1 MPPVYYADY
10 LKLDTLLSAQAP
22 ESARQGAPAH
32 DEMLFIVVHQAYE
45 LWFRQ
50 ILHELDRIQADFAR
64 NPLADEHLGRIV
76 HGLDRINE
84 ILKLLVQQL
93 DVLETMTPLDF
104 LDFRDLLMPA
114 SGFQSMQFRAIE
126 TRLGLKR
133 EGRLL
138 FDERAFDD
146 RLSAADRARLA
157 DTEKKPKLVQQLDRW
172 LSRTPFLLG
181 EFAFGQAYRT
191 AVEKMLR
198 DDAARVHASPV
209 LSGEQRKTEA
219 AAIEAALAKFNAIFA
234 PAGSDPGGESRT
246 ESPWRMSLAAVQ
258 AALFI
263 TVYRDQPVLQLP
275 FRLLTALMDIEE
287 QLTLWRYRHALMVQR
302 MIGVKIGTG
311 GSSGHDYLRRTVE
324 AHRVFADLFQLS
336 TYLIP
341 RSALPPLPPEVQS
354 QMGFVYAKE
363 GANGE

>member
-1 MPPVYYADY
+1 MSVYYADY
-10 LKLDTLLSAQAP
+10 LKLDTLLSAQVP
-22 ESARQGAPAH
+22 ESARLGKPAH
-32 DEMLFIVVHQAYE
+32 DEMLFIIVHQAYE

-50 ILHELDRIQADFAR
+50 ILHELDRIQQDFDA
-64 NPLADEHLGRIV
+64 NPLADEQLGRIV

-84 ILKLLVQQL
+84 ILKLLIQQL

-114 SGFQSMQFRAIE
+114 SGFQSVQFRAIE

-138 FDERAFDD
+138 FDERAFDE

-157 DTEKKPKLVQQLDRW
+157 RADAGPKLVEQLDRW
-172 LSRTPFLLG
+172 LSRTPFIAMG
-181 EFAFGQAYRT
+181 SFAFGKAYRA
-191 AVEKMLR
+191 AVEAMLKQ
-198 DDAARVHASPV
+198 DAARVRASPV
-209 LSGEQRKTEA
+209 LTEEQRKAEA
-219 AAIEAALAKFNAIFA
+219 AAIDAALDKFNAIFA
-234 PAGSDPGGESRT
+234 ENGGASH
-246 ESPWRMSLAAVQ
+246 WRMSLAAVQ
-258 AALFI
+258 AALF
-263 TVYRDQPVLQLP
+263 TVVYRDQPVLQLP

-287 QLTLWRYRHALMVQR
+287 SLTLWRYRHALMVQR

-341 RSALPPLPPEVQS
+341 RSALPPLPPDVQAR
-354 QMGFVYAKE
+354 MGFVYA
-363 GANGE
+363 APADP

>member
-1 MPPVYYADY
+1 MPRAPVYYGDY
-10 LKLDTLLSAQAP
+10 LKLDSLLAAQEP
-22 ESARQGAPAH
+22 ESVKLGQSAH
-32 DEMLFIVVHQAYE
+32 DEMLFIIVHQAYE

-50 ILHELDRIQADFAR
+50 ILHELDRIQTDFDR
-64 NPLADEHLGRIV
+64 NPMPDEALGRIV

-84 ILKLLVQQL
+84 ILKLLIQQL

-126 TRLGLKR
+126 TRLGLQR
-133 EGRLL
+133 GGRLL

-146 RLSAADRARLA
+146 RLSQADRDRLKKA
-157 DTEKKPKLVQQLDRW
+157 DDGPKLVEQLDRW
-172 LSRTPFLLG
+172 LGRTPFIAM
-181 EFAFGQAYRT
+181 ESFAFGKAYRA
-191 AVEKMLR
+191 AVETMLKE
-198 DDAARVHASPV
+198 DAARVRASPI
-209 LSGEQRKTEA
+209 LTEEQRKAEA
-219 AAIEAALAKFNAIFA
+219 EAIDKALDKFNAIFA
-234 PAGSDPGGESRT
+234 PVPGG

-287 QLTLWRYRHALMVQR
+287 SLTLWRYRHALMVQR

-311 GSSGHDYLRRTVE
+311 GSSGHDYLRRTVD
-324 AHRVFADLFQLS
+324 AHKVFADLFQLS

-341 RSALPPLPPEVQS
+341 RSALPPLPPEVRNS
-354 QMGFVYAKE
+354 MGFVYAAKD
-363 GANGE
+363 A

>member
-1 MPPVYYADY
+1 MSVYYADY
-10 LKLDTLLSAQAP
+10 LKLDALLSAQVP
-22 ESARQGAPAH
+22 ESARGGKPAH
-32 DEMLFIVVHQAYE
+32 DEMLFIIVHQAYE
-45 LWFRQ
+45 LLFRQ
-50 ILHELDRIQADFAR
+50 ILHELDRIQSDFESE
-64 NPLADEHLGRIV
+64 NVADESLGRIT

-84 ILKLLVQQL
+84 ILKLLIQQL

-157 DTEKKPKLVQQLDRW
+157 DTEKRPKLIEQLDRW
-172 LSRTPFLLG
+172 LSRTPFIAMG
-181 EFAFGQAYRT
+181 SFAFGKAYRA
-191 AVEKMLR
+191 AVEKMLT
-198 DDAARVHASPV
+198 DDAARIRASTV
-209 LSGEQRKTEA
+209 LTEEQRKSEA
-219 AAIEAALAKFNAIFA
+219 EAIEKALAKFNALFA
-234 PAGSDPGGESRT
+234 PDGSDAA
-246 ESPWRMSLAAVQ
+246 WRMSLAAVQ

-287 QLTLWRYRHALMVQR
+287 SLTLWRYRHALMVQR

-311 GSSGHDYLRRTVE
+311 GSSGHDYLRRTVD

-341 RSALPPLPPEVQS
+341 RSALPPLPPEVQAK
-354 QMGFVYAKE
+354 MGFVYANR
-363 GANGE
+363 A

>member
-10 LKLDTLLSAQAP
+10 LKLDTLLAAQVP

-50 ILHELDRIQADFAR
+50 ILHELDRIQADFER

-84 ILKLLVQQL
+84 ILKLLIQQL

-138 FDERAFDD
+138 FDARAFDD

-157 DTEKKPKLVQQLDRW
+157 DTEGKPKLVEQLDRW
-172 LSRTPFLLG
+172 LAPHAVPRIG
-181 EFAFGQAYRT
+181 DFAFGQAYRA
-191 AVEKMLR
+191 AVEKMLK
-198 DDAARVHASPV
+198 DDAARVRESPV
-209 LSGEQRKTEA
+209 LTAEQRKAEA
-219 AAIEAALAKFNAIFA
+219 AAIEAALEKFNAIFA
-234 PAGSDPGGESRT
+234 PAGGESGDA
-246 ESPWRMSLAAVQ
+246 SAWRMSLAAVQ

-341 RSALPPLPPEVQS
+341 RSALPPLPPDVQS
-354 QMGFVYAKE
+354 RMGFVYATE
-363 GANGE
+363 NGE

>member
-1 MPPVYYADY
+1 MPVYYADY
-10 LKLDTLLSAQAP
+10 LKLDTLLATQAP

-32 DEMLFIVVHQAYE
+32 DEMLFIIVHQAYE

-50 ILHELDRIQADFAR
+50 ILHELDRIQTDFESE
-64 NPLADEHLGRIV
+64 NVADESLGRIV

-84 ILKLLVQQL
+84 ILKLLIQQL

-157 DTEKKPKLVQQLDRW
+157 DTEKRPKLIEQLDRW
-172 LSRTPFLLG
+172 LGRTPFIAMG
-181 EFAFGQAYRT
+181 SFAFGKAYRA
-191 AVEKMLR
+191 AVEKMLT
-198 DDAARVHASPV
+198 DDAARVRASPV
-209 LSGEQRKTEA
+209 LTETQRKAEA
-219 AAIEAALAKFNAIFA
+219 AAIEAALDKFNAIFA
-234 PAGSDPGGESRT
+234 ADGK

-287 QLTLWRYRHALMVQR
+287 HLTLWRYRHALMVQR

-354 QMGFVYAKE
+354 RMGFVYAAKD
-363 GANGE
+363 A

>member
-22 ESARQGAPAH
+22 ESARQGTPAH

-50 ILHELDRIQADFAR
+50 ILHELDRIQADFER

-84 ILKLLVQQL
+84 ILKLLIRQL

-138 FDERAFDD
+138 FDARAFDD

-157 DTEKKPKLVQQLDRW
+157 DIEGRPKLVEQLDAW
-172 LSRTPFLLG
+172 LRRTPFLLG
-181 EFAFGQAYRT
+181 DFAFGQAYRA
-191 AVEKMLR
+191 AVEKMLK
-198 DDAARVHASPV
+198 DDAARVRESPV
-209 LSGEQRKTEA
+209 LTAEQRMGEA
-219 AAIEAALAKFNAIFA
+219 AAIDAALEKFNTIFA
-234 PAGSDPGGESRT
+234 PQASDLGG

-341 RSALPPLPPEVQS
+341 RSALPPLPPEVQGR
-354 QMGFVYAKE
+354 MGFVYAKE
-363 GANGE
+363 GGE

>member
-1 MPPVYYADY
+1 MSAPVYYGDY
-10 LKLDTLLSAQAP
+10 LKLDTLLSAQVP
-22 ESARQGAPAH
+22 ESARQGLLAH
-32 DEMLFIVVHQAYE
+32 DEMLFIIVHQAYE

-50 ILHELDRIQADFAR
+50 ILHELDRIQTDFDA
-64 NPLADEHLGRIV
+64 NPLADEQLGRIV

-84 ILKLLVQQL
+84 ILKLLIQQL

-138 FDERAFDD
+138 FDARAFDD

-157 DTEKKPKLVQQLDRW
+157 EAEAKPKLVDQLDHW
-172 LSRTPFLLG
+172 LSRTPFIAMG
-181 EFAFGQAYRT
+181 DFAFGKAYRA
-191 AVEKMLR
+191 AVEKMLT
-198 DDAARVHASPV
+198 DDAARVRASPV
-209 LSGEQRKTEA
+209 LTEAQRKAEA
-219 AAIEAALAKFNAIFA
+219 AAIEAALDRFNAIFA
-234 PAGSDPGGESRT
+234 ADGT

-287 QLTLWRYRHALMVQR
+287 HLTLWRYRHALMVQR

-341 RSALPPLPPEVQS
+341 RSALPPLPSEVQS
-354 QMGFVYAKE
+354 RMGFVYAAK
-363 GANGE
+363 GK

>member
-1 MPPVYYADY
+1 MSSVCYGDY
-10 LKLDTLLSAQAP
+10 LKLDALLSAQAP
-22 ESARQGAPAH
+22 ESARAGQPAH
-32 DEMLFIVVHQAYE
+32 DEMLFIIVHQAYE

-50 ILHELDRIQADFAR
+50 ILHELDRIQADFEA
-64 NPLADEHLGRIV
+64 NPMADEQLGRIV
-76 HGLDRINE
+76 HGLDRINA

-104 LDFRDLLMPA
+104 LDFRDRLMPA

-126 TRLGLKR
+126 TRLGLRR

-138 FDERAFDD
+138 FDARAFDD
-146 RLSAADRARLA
+146 RLSAADRARL
-157 DTEKKPKLVQQLDRW
+157 TEAEAKPKLVEQLDRW
-172 LSRTPFLLG
+172 LSRTPFIAMG
-181 EFAFGQAYRT
+181 DFAFGKTYRA
-191 AVEKMLR
+191 AVEKMLT
-198 DDAARVHASPV
+198 DDAARVRASPV
-209 LSGEQRKTEA
+209 LTETQRKAEA
-219 AAIEAALAKFNAIFA
+219 AAIEAALEKFNAIFA
-234 PAGSDPGGESRT
+234 PPAKESQEST
-246 ESPWRMSLAAVQ
+246 WQSPWRMSLAAVQ

-341 RSALPPLPPEVQS
+341 RSALPPLPPEVQRR
-354 QMGFVYAKE
+354 MGFVYAAK
-363 GANGE
+363 GA

>member
-1 MPPVYYADY
+1 MPVYYADY

-22 ESARQGAPAH
+22 ESARQGTTAH
-32 DEMLFIVVHQAYE
+32 DEMLFIIVHQAYE

-50 ILHELDRIQADFAR
+50 ILHELDRIQRDFESE
-64 NPLADEHLGRIV
+64 NVADESLGRIV

-84 ILKLLVQQL
+84 ILKLLIQQL

-126 TRLGLKR
+126 TRLGLRR

-157 DTEKKPKLVQQLDRW
+157 DTEKKPRLVEQLDRW
-172 LSRTPFLLG
+172 LSRTPFIAMG
-181 EFAFGQAYRT
+181 SFAFGKAYRT
-191 AVEKMLR
+191 AVETMLR
-198 DDAARVHASPV
+198 ADAQRVRASLV
-209 LSGEQRKTEA
+209 LTQDQRKAEA
-219 AAIEAALAKFNAIFA
+219 AAIEAALEKFNAIFA
-234 PAGSDPGGESRT
+234 PDGTPSES
-246 ESPWRMSLAAVQ
+246 SWRMSLSAVQ

-287 QLTLWRYRHALMVQR
+287 SLTLWRYRHALMVQR

-341 RSALPPLPPEVQS
+341 RSALPPLPPDVQRR
-354 QMGFVYAKE
+354 MGFVYAAQD
-363 GANGE
+363 GA

>member
-1 MPPVYYADY
+1 MSVYYADY
-10 LKLDTLLSAQAP
+10 LKLDTLLSAQVP
-22 ESARQGAPAH
+22 ESGRGTKPAH
-32 DEMLFIVVHQAYE
+32 DEMLFIIVHQAYE

-50 ILHELDRIQADFAR
+50 ILHELDRIQQDFESE
-64 NPLADEHLGRIV
+64 NVADESLGRIV

-84 ILKLLVQQL
+84 ILKLLIQQL

-157 DTEKKPKLVQQLDRW
+157 DTEKRPKLIEQLDRW
-172 LSRTPFLLG
+172 LSRTPFIAMG
-181 EFAFGQAYRT
+181 SFAFGKAYRA
-191 AVEKMLR
+191 AVEKMLT
-198 DDAARVHASPV
+198 DDAARVRASTV
-209 LSGEQRKTEA
+209 LTPEQRKSEA
-219 AAIEAALAKFNAIFA
+219 DAIEKALAKFNALFA
-234 PAGSDPGGESRT
+234 PDGSESQ
-246 ESPWRMSLAAVQ
+246 WRMSLAAVQ

-287 QLTLWRYRHALMVQR
+287 SLTLWRYRHALMVQR

-311 GSSGHDYLRRTVE
+311 GSSGHDYLRRTVD

-341 RSALPPLPPEVQS
+341 RSALPPLPPEVQGR
-354 QMGFVYAKE
+354 MGFVYS
-363 GANGE
+363 NP

>member
-1 MPPVYYADY
+1 MPVYYADY
-10 LKLDTLLSAQAP
+10 LKLDTLLATQAP
-22 ESARQGAPAH
+22 ESARLGAPAH
-32 DEMLFIVVHQAYE
+32 DEMLFIIVHQAYE

-50 ILHELDRIQADFAR
+50 ILHELDRIQTDFER
-64 NPLADEHLGRIV
+64 ENVADESLGRIV

-84 ILKLLVQQL
+84 ILKLLIQQL

-157 DTEKKPKLVQQLDRW
+157 DTEKRPKLIEQLDRW
-172 LSRTPFLLG
+172 LGRTPFIAMG
-181 EFAFGQAYRT
+181 SFAFGKAYRA

-198 DDAARVHASPV
+198 DDAARVRESPV
-209 LSGEQRKTEA
+209 LTQEQRKAEA
-219 AAIEAALAKFNAIFA
+219 AAIEAALEKFNAIFA
-234 PAGSDPGGESRT
+234 DGGPSGEAS
-246 ESPWRMSLAAVQ
+246 WRMSLAAVQ

-287 QLTLWRYRHALMVQR
+287 SLTLWRYRHALMVQR

-311 GSSGHDYLRRTVE
+311 GSSGHDYLRRTVD

-354 QMGFVYAKE
+354 RMGFVYA
-363 GANGE
+363 AQDRA

>member
-10 LKLDTLLSAQAP
+10 LKLDTLLAAQVP
-22 ESARQGAPAH
+22 ESARQGTPAH

-50 ILHELDRIQADFAR
+50 ILHELDRIQADFER

-76 HGLDRINE
+76 HGLDRITE
-84 ILKLLVQQL
+84 ILKLLIRQL

-138 FDERAFDD
+138 FDARAFDD

-157 DTEKKPKLVQQLDRW
+157 DIEGKPKLVEQLDAW
-172 LSRTPFLLG
+172 LRRTPFLLG
-181 EFAFGQAYRT
+181 DFAFGQAYRA
-191 AVEKMLR
+191 AVEKMLK
-198 DDAARVHASPV
+198 DDAARVRESPV
-209 LSGEQRKTEA
+209 LTAGQRKAEA
-219 AAIEAALAKFNAIFA
+219 AAIEAALEKFNAIFA
-234 PAGSDPGGESRT
+234 PPDRESGGES
-246 ESPWRMSLAAVQ
+246 SWRMSLAAVQ

-341 RSALPPLPPEVQS
+341 RSALPPLPPDVQAR
-354 QMGFVYAKE
+354 MGFVYAKE
-363 GANGE
+363 GSE

>member
-1 MPPVYYADY
+1 MPTPVYYADY
-10 LKLDTLLSAQAP
+10 LKLDTLLAAQAP
-22 ESARQGAPAH
+22 ESARQGQPAH
-32 DEMLFIVVHQAYE
+32 DEMLFIIVHQAYE

-50 ILHELDRIQADFAR
+50 ILHELDRVQADFAG
-64 NPLADEHLGRIV
+64 NPMADEQLGRIV

-84 ILKLLVQQL
+84 ILKLLIQQL

-133 EGRLL
+133 ERRLL
-138 FDERAFDD
+138 FDERAFDE

-157 DTEKKPKLVQQLDRW
+157 AAEGKPRLVEQLDRW
-172 LSRTPFLLG
+172 LSRTPFITMG
-181 EFAFGQAYRT
+181 DFAFGKAYRT
-191 AVEKMLR
+191 AVAKMLTE
-198 DDAARVHASPV
+198 DAARVRASPV
-209 LSGEQRKTEA
+209 LTQAQRTAEA
-219 AAIEAALAKFNAIFA
+219 AAIESALDKFNAIFA
-234 PAGSDPGGESRT
+234 TNGK

-287 QLTLWRYRHALMVQR
+287 SLTLWRYRHALMVQR

-324 AHRVFADLFQLS
+324 AHRVFGDLFQLS

-354 QMGFVYAKE
+354 LMGFVYATPRT
-363 GANGE
+363 

>member
-1 MPPVYYADY
+1 MSVYYADY
-10 LKLDTLLSAQAP
+10 LKLDTLLAAQVP
-22 ESARQGAPAH
+22 ESARHGTAAH
-32 DEMLFIVVHQAYE
+32 DEMLFIIVHQAYE

-50 ILHELDRIQADFAR
+50 ILHELDRIQDDFESE
-64 NPLADEHLGRIV
+64 NVADESLGRIV
-76 HGLDRINE
+76 HGLDRINA

-126 TRLGLKR
+126 TRLGLRR

-146 RLSAADRARLA
+146 RLSAADRARLVEA
-157 DTEKKPKLVQQLDRW
+157 DKQPKLIDQLDRW
-172 LSRTPFLLG
+172 LARTPFVAMG
-181 EFAFGQAYRT
+181 SFAFAKAYRA
-191 AVEKMLR
+191 AVEKMLTG
-198 DDAARVHASPV
+198 DAQHVRASPV
-209 LSGEQRKTEA
+209 LTEEQRKAEA
-219 AAIEAALAKFNAIFA
+219 AAIEAALEKFNALFA
-234 PAGSDPGGESRT
+234 ESHAQP
-246 ESPWRMSLAAVQ
+246 SPWRMSLAAVQ
-258 AALFI
+258 AALLI

-341 RSALPPLPPEVQS
+341 RSALPPLPPDVRRR
-354 QMGFVYAKE
+354 MGFVYSE
-363 GANGE
+363 QGEK

>member
-1 MPPVYYADY
+1 MPTPVYYADY
-10 LKLDTLLSAQAP
+10 LKLDALLAAQAP
-22 ESARQGAPAH
+22 ESVRQGQPAH
-32 DEMLFIVVHQAYE
+32 DEMLFIIVHQAYE

-50 ILHELDRIQADFAR
+50 ILHELDRIQSDFDA
-64 NPLADEHLGRIV
+64 NPLADEQLGRIV
-76 HGLDRINE
+76 HGLERINE
-84 ILKLLVQQL
+84 ILKLLIQQL

-138 FDERAFDD
+138 FDERAFDE

-157 DTEKKPKLVQQLDRW
+157 EAETKPRLVEQLDHW
-172 LSRTPFLLG
+172 LSRTPFITMG
-181 EFAFGQAYRT
+181 DFAFGKAYRA
-191 AVEKMLR
+191 AVEKMLTE
-198 DDAARVHASPV
+198 DAARVRASPV
-209 LSGEQRKTEA
+209 LTQAQRKAEA
-219 AAIEAALAKFNAIFA
+219 AAIETALDRFNAIFA
-234 PAGSDPGGESRT
+234 TDSK
-246 ESPWRMSLAAVQ
+246 ESPWRMALAAVQ

-287 QLTLWRYRHALMVQR
+287 SLTLWRYRHALMVQR

-324 AHRVFADLFQLS
+324 AHRIFSDLFQLS

-354 QMGFVYAKE
+354 RMGFVYATPRT
-363 GANGE
+363 

>member
-1 MPPVYYADY
+1 MPVYYADY
-10 LKLDTLLSAQAP
+10 LKLDMLLSAQVP
-22 ESARQGAPAH
+22 ESGRDGKAAH
-32 DEMLFIVVHQAYE
+32 DEMLFIIVHQAYE

-50 ILHELDRIQADFAR
+50 ILHELDRIQADFER
-64 NPLADEHLGRIV
+64 ESVADESLGRIV

-84 ILKLLVQQL
+84 VLKLLIQQL

-104 LDFRDLLMPA
+104 LYFRDLLMPA

-126 TRLGLKR
+126 TRLGLRR

-157 DTEKKPKLVQQLDRW
+157 DTERKPKLIEQLDRW
-172 LSRTPFLLG
+172 LSRTPFVAMG
-181 EFAFGQAYRT
+181 DFEFGQAYRT

-198 DDAARVHASPV
+198 DDAARVRASLV
-209 LSGEQRKTEA
+209 LTEEQRKAEA
-219 AAIEAALAKFNAIFA
+219 TAIEAALEKFNAIFA
-234 PAGSDPGGESRT
+234 PEGGSPGG
-246 ESPWRMSLAAVQ
+246 PWRMSLAAVQ
-258 AALFI
+258 AALLI

-287 QLTLWRYRHALMVQR
+287 QLALWRYRHALMVQR

-341 RSALPPLPPEVQS
+341 RSALPPLPPQVQRR
-354 QMGFVYAKE
+354 MGFVYAE
-363 GANGE
+363 RA

>member
-10 LKLDTLLSAQAP
+10 LKLDTLLAAQVP

-64 NPLADEHLGRIV
+64 TPLADEHLGRIV

-84 ILKLLVQQL
+84 ILKLLIQQL

-138 FDERAFDD
+138 FDARAFDD

-157 DTEKKPKLVQQLDRW
+157 DTEQRPKLIDQLDGW

-181 EFAFGQAYRT
+181 DFAFGQAYRA
-191 AVEKMLR
+191 AVEKMLK
-198 DDAARVHASPV
+198 DDAARVRESPV
-209 LSGEQRKTEA
+209 LTAGQRKAEA
-219 AAIEAALAKFNAIFA
+219 AAIEAALDRFNAIFA
-234 PAGSDPGGESRT
+234 PAGGETSHDA
-246 ESPWRMSLAAVQ
+246 SPWRMSLAAVQ

-324 AHRVFADLFQLS
+324 QHRVFADLFQLS

-341 RSALPPLPPEVQS
+341 RSALPPLPPEVRD

-363 GANGE
+363 GGE

>member
-1 MPPVYYADY
+1 MANSSPAAGAYYSDY
-10 LKLDTLLSAQAP
+10 LDLDRLLSAQSP
-22 ESARQGAPAH
+22 ESARHGRPAH
-32 DEMLFIVVHQAYE
+32 DEMLFIIVHQAYE

-50 ILHELDRIQADFAR
+50 ILHELDRIQSDFEC
-64 NPLADEHLGRIV
+64 NPMADEQLGRIV
-76 HGLDRINE
+76 RGLDRINE
-84 ILKLLVQQL
+84 ILKLLIQQL

-138 FDERAFDD
+138 FDERAFDE

-157 DTEKKPKLVQQLDRW
+157 DAETKPRLVEQLDRW
-172 LSRTPFLLG
+172 LSRTPFITMG
-181 EFAFGQAYRT
+181 DFAFGKAYRT
-191 AVEKMLR
+191 AVEKMLTS
-198 DDAARVHASPV
+198 DAARVRASPV
-209 LSGEQRKTEA
+209 LTEAQRKAEA
-219 AAIEAALAKFNAIFA
+219 AAIETALERFNAIFA
-234 PAGSDPGGESRT
+234 ADGKESQ

-275 FRLLTALMDIEE
+275 FRLLTALMNIEE
-287 QLTLWRYRHALMVQR
+287 SLTLWRYRHALMVQR

-341 RSALPPLPPEVQS
+341 RSALPPLPPEVQGR
-354 QMGFVYAKE
+354 MGFVYA
-363 GANGE
+363 ARDA

>member
-10 LKLDTLLSAQAP
+10 LKLDTLLAAQVP
-22 ESARQGAPAH
+22 ESARHGAPAH

-50 ILHELDRIQADFAR
+50 ILHELDRIQADFAC

-157 DTEKKPKLVQQLDRW
+157 DAEAKPELVDQLDRW

-181 EFAFGQAYRT
+181 EFAFGQAYRA

-209 LSGEQRKTEA
+209 LSGEQRKAEA

-234 PAGSDPGGESRT
+234 PASSDQGG

-354 QMGFVYAKE
+354 QMGFVYAR
-363 GANGE
+363 NGG

>member
-10 LKLDTLLSAQAP
+10 LKLDTLLAAQVP

-50 ILHELDRIQADFAR
+50 ILHELDRIQADFER

-84 ILKLLVQQL
+84 ILKLLIQQL

-126 TRLGLKR
+126 TRLGLQR

-138 FDERAFDD
+138 FDARAFDD

-157 DTEKKPKLVQQLDRW
+157 DIEGKPKLVEQLDAW
-172 LSRTPFLLG
+172 LRRTPFLLG
-181 EFAFGQAYRT
+181 DFAFGQAYRA
-191 AVEKMLR
+191 AVEKMLK
-198 DDAARVHASPV
+198 DDVARVRDSPV
-209 LSGEQRKTEA
+209 LTAEQRKSEA
-219 AAIEAALAKFNAIFA
+219 AAIEAALEKFNAIFA
-234 PAGSDPGGESRT
+234 PAGGEAGDASA
-246 ESPWRMSLAAVQ
+246 WRMSLAAVQ

-341 RSALPPLPPEVQS
+341 RSALPPLPPDVQGR
-354 QMGFVYAKE
+354 MGFVYAKE
-363 GANGE
+363 GGE

>member
-1 MPPVYYADY
+1 MSVYYADY
-10 LKLDTLLSAQAP
+10 LKLDTLLSAQVP
-22 ESARQGAPAH
+22 ESGRGARPAH
-32 DEMLFIVVHQAYE
+32 DEMLFIIVHQAYE

-50 ILHELDRIQADFAR
+50 ILHELDRIQQDFESETV
-64 NPLADEHLGRIV
+64 ADESLGRIV
-76 HGLDRINE
+76 HALDRINE
-84 ILKLLVQQL
+84 ILKLLIQQL

-138 FDERAFDD
+138 FDERAFDE

-157 DTEKKPKLVQQLDRW
+157 DTEKRPRLIEQLDRW
-172 LSRTPFLLG
+172 LSRTPFIAIG
-181 EFAFGQAYRT
+181 SFAFGNAYRA
-191 AVEKMLR
+191 AVDKMLT
-198 DDAARVHASPV
+198 DDAARVRSSTV
-209 LSGEQRKTEA
+209 LTQEQRKSEA
-219 AAIEAALAKFNAIFA
+219 EAIEKALAKFNALFA
-234 PAGSDPGGESRT
+234 PAGAEPQ
-246 ESPWRMSLAAVQ
+246 WRMSLSAVQ

-287 QLTLWRYRHALMVQR
+287 SMTLWRYRHALMVQR

-311 GSSGHDYLRRTVE
+311 GSSGHDYLRRTVD
-324 AHRVFADLFQLS
+324 AHRIFGDLFQLS

-341 RSALPPLPPEVQS
+341 RSALPPLPPEVQAK
-354 QMGFVYAKE
+354 MGFVYAK
-363 GANGE
+363 AP

>member
-1 MPPVYYADY
+1 MQPVYYADY
-10 LKLDTLLSAQAP
+10 LKLDTLLAAQVP
-22 ESARQGAPAH
+22 ESARHGAPAH

-50 ILHELDRIQADFAR
+50 ILHELDRIQADFER

-84 ILKLLVQQL
+84 ILKLLIQQL

-138 FDERAFDD
+138 FDARAFDD

-157 DTEKKPKLVQQLDRW
+157 ETEAKPKLIEQLDRW
-172 LSRTPFLLG
+172 LGRTPFIAIG
-181 EFAFGQAYRT
+181 SFAFGQAYRA
-191 AVEKMLR
+191 AVEKMLK
-198 DDAARVHASPV
+198 DDAARVRESPV
-209 LSGEQRKTEA
+209 LTEQQRQAEA
-219 AAIEAALAKFNAIFA
+219 AAIEAALARFNAIFA
-234 PAGSDPGGESRT
+234 PAGSAPGGESED

-341 RSALPPLPPEVQS
+341 RSALPPLPAEVQS
-354 QMGFVYAKE
+354 RMGFVYARE
-363 GANGE
+363 GSE

>member
-1 MPPVYYADY
+1 MPAAPVYYGDY
-10 LKLDTLLSAQAP
+10 LRLDALLSAQAP
-22 ESARQGAPAH
+22 ESARQGAAAH
-32 DEMLFIVVHQAYE
+32 DEMLFIIVHQAYE
-45 LWFRQ
+45 LWFKQ
-50 ILHELDRIQADFAR
+50 ILHELDRIQNDFES
-64 NPLADEHLGRIV
+64 NPMADEQLGRIV

-84 ILKLLVQQL
+84 ILKLLIQQL

-114 SGFQSMQFRAIE
+114 SGFQSIQFRAIE

-146 RLSAADRARLA
+146 RLSQADRDRLKKA
-157 DTEKKPKLVQQLDRW
+157 DGGPKLLDQLDRW
-172 LSRTPFLLG
+172 LGRTPFIAMG
-181 EFAFGQAYRT
+181 DFAFGKAYRA
-191 AVEKMLR
+191 AVEKMLKE
-198 DDAARVHASPV
+198 DAARVRASPM
-209 LSGEQRKTEA
+209 LTGEQRKAEA
-219 AAIEAALAKFNAIFA
+219 AAIEAALDKFNAIFA
-234 PAGSDPGGESRT
+234 PAGAES
-246 ESPWRMSLAAVQ
+246 SWRMSLAAVQ

-287 QLTLWRYRHALMVQR
+287 SLTLWRYRHALMVQR

-341 RSALPPLPPEVQS
+341 RSALPPLPPEVKS
-354 QMGFVYAKE
+354 RMGFVYAVKD
-363 GANGE
+363 A

>member
-1 MPPVYYADY
+1 MSVYYADY
-10 LKLDTLLSAQAP
+10 LKLDALLSAQVP
-22 ESARQGAPAH
+22 ESGRQGKPAH
-32 DEMLFIVVHQAYE
+32 DEMLFIIVHQAYE

-50 ILHELDRIQADFAR
+50 ILHELDRIQQDFESE
-64 NPLADEHLGRIV
+64 NVADESLGRIT

-84 ILKLLVQQL
+84 ILKLLIQQL

-157 DTEKKPKLVQQLDRW
+157 DTEKRPKLIEQLDRW
-172 LSRTPFLLG
+172 LSRTPFIAMG
-181 EFAFGQAYRT
+181 SFAFGKAYRA
-191 AVEKMLR
+191 AVEKMLT
-198 DDAARVHASPV
+198 DDAARIRASTV
-209 LSGEQRKTEA
+209 LTEEQRRSEA
-219 AAIEAALAKFNAIFA
+219 EAIEKALAKFNALFA
-234 PAGSDPGGESRT
+234 PDGSESA
-246 ESPWRMSLAAVQ
+246 WRMSLAAVQ

-287 QLTLWRYRHALMVQR
+287 SLTLWRYRHALMVQR

-311 GSSGHDYLRRTVE
+311 GSSGHDYLRRTVD
-324 AHRVFADLFQLS
+324 AHRIFGDLFQLS

-341 RSALPPLPPEVQS
+341 RSALPPLPPDVKAK
-354 QMGFVYAKE
+354 MGFVYSKS
-363 GANGE
+363 